1 MNNPLARI
9 RAHFRDA
16 VGAARQAGRD
26 ARDKQVAE
34 LGRRAVDDQ
43 MPGWANRWLDH
54 DSHEPGAAAVPSDGR
69 VEPGSSDKYEAV
81 VNRFVIA
88 QAGREFDA
96 AAARAAENGDPQ
108 AREHLA
114 REVQRTARQ
123 LVELE
128 GGIVGGSG
136 VVDIV
141 QARQAAAEQ
150 RRSLTEPT
158 PPGAGVG
165 ALAAERARTALQLAE
180 LEAVEDTT
188 GSLREP
194 DEEIEP

>member
-1 MNNPLARI
+1 MNNPAARI
-9 RAHFRDA
+9 RAHLRQA
-16 VGAARQAGRD
+16 VEAARQAGRH
-26 ARDKQVAE
+26 ARDKEVAE
-34 LGRRAVDDQ
+34 HGQRAVDDQ

-54 DSHEPGAAAVPSDGR
+54 DRSEPGAVVAPADEAVVPEPSNI
-69 VEPGSSDKYEAV
+69 YEAA

-96 AAARAAENGDPQ
+96 ASARSAENSDPRAQ
-108 AREHLA
+108 EDLA
-114 REVQRTARQ
+114 REVRRTAIR

-128 GGIVGGSG
+128 GGIVGGTG
-136 VVDIV
+136 VVDIA
-141 QARQAAAEQ
+141 QARHAAAEQ

-158 PPGAGVG
+158 EPGTDLCS
-165 ALAAERARTALQLAE
+165 LAAERARTALQLAE
-180 LEAVEDTT
+180 PEAVEDST